1 MSLTCTYCKKTF
13 MSERTL
19 SAHMCVNKRRH
30 TDKDLT
36 HVRLAFRTYQ
46 KFYEIN
52 MHNTKT
58 KTYEEFADGKYYQGF
73 VKFGRKMVKEDLLEP
88 NNYAEWLIRESVK
101 LADWTKDATYDIYL
115 KELIRKEPAQRGI
128 ERSVKCMQAWGEE
141 KGEDWSEYFRKV
153 SPQLAVYHIRGGKIS
168 PWFLFLS
175 ESGQD
180 LWGKFNSEHVE
191 LIKDIADPAFW
202 RRIFLKNTEEVNLV
216 QDIAEASG
224 L

>member
-19 SAHMCVNKRRH
+19 SAHMCPQKRRH

-52 MHNTKT
+52 MHNAKT
-58 KTYEEFADGKYYQGF
+58 KTYEEFAESKYYTGF

-115 KELIRKEPAQRGI
+115 KELIKKEPAQRGI

-141 KGEDWSEYFRKV
+141 KSEDWADYFRKV
-153 SPQLAVYHIRGGKIS
+153 APQLAVYHIRGGKIS

-175 ESGQD
+175 ESGQE
-180 LWGKFNSEHVE
+180 LWGKFNSEQVE
-191 LIKDIADPAFW
+191 LIKDIADPGFW
-202 RRIFLKNTEEVNLV
+202 KRIFLKNTEEVNLV

>member
-1 MSLTCTYCKKTF
+1 MNLTCAYCGKTF

-19 SAHMCVNKRRH
+19 SAHMCVQKRRH

-52 MHNTKT
+52 MHNAKT
-58 KTYEEFADGKYYQGF
+58 KTYEEFAESKYYAGF

-88 NNYAEWLIRESVK
+88 ENYAEYLIRESVALK
-101 LADWTKDATYDIYL
+101 DWSKDAVYDIYL
-115 KELIRKEPAQRGI
+115 KQLIKKEPAQRGI
-128 ERSVKCMQAWGEE
+128 ERSIKCMQAWSEE
-141 KGEDWSEYFRKV
+141 KNKEWNQYFREV

-175 ESGQD
+175 ESGQE
-180 LWGKFNSEHVE
+180 LWSKFNSEQVE
-191 LIKDIADPAFW
+191 LIKDIADPGFW
-202 RRIFLKNTEEVNLV
+202 RRRFLKNTEEVNLV
-216 QDIAEASG
+216 QDIVEASN